1 MLFQVETNVDLL
13 ADMILHDV
21 LADTALEL
29 QRLEDEDKAESE
41 PVQLQDAPDVSVMLQ
56 RLKEMEVDVL

>member
-1 MLFQVETNVDLL
+1 
-13 ADMILHDV
+13 MILHDV

-41 PVQLQDAPDVSVMLQ
+41 AVQLQDAPDVSVMLQ